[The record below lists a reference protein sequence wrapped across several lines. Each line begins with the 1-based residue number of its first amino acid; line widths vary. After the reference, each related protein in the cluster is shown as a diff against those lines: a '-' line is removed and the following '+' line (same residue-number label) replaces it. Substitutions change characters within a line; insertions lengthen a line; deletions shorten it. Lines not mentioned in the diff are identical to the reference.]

1 MTDYN
6 EKPCWKNR
14 IREHE
19 ILDHLKE
26 RHPSFN
32 FFLYKTN
39 HRLAGKTFSKFLL
52 IVMYDAEKI
61 CEIESHSEEN
71 IKDKYYTLLKRFATL
86 LKEGEGASR

>member
-1 MTDYN
+1 MNDYI

-19 ILDHLKE
+19 ILTSLQK

-39 HRLAGKTFSKFLL
+39 HRLANKVFDKFLL
-52 IVMYDAEKI
+52 IVMYGAEKI
-61 CEIESHSEEN
+61 CEIESFSEEQ
-71 IKDKYYTLLKRFATL
+71 IKDKYDALLKRFAKL
-86 LKEGEGASR
+86 LKEGEDVGS